1 MSSTSRSTWNEPA
14 GVRCGSGRFIVGSAL
29 CMSRIVG
36 GQAGSWGEFRQCS
49 TGIDRGF
56 TSNFVTSSVKSS
68 LVIKSGIPRG
78 DGMVRIHSC
87 RTTAFHVNRMLRLAF
102 VRSEAAVAE
111 QEAVAVSL
119 RYSRA
124 DLAP

>member
-1 MSSTSRSTWNEPA
+1 MRIRSLHRGLRTLHVA
-14 GVRCGSGRFIVGSAL
+14 HRRGSGRELGRV
-29 CMSRIVG
+29 
-36 GQAGSWGEFRQCS
+36 RQCS

-56 TSNFVTSSVKSS
+56 TSNFVTSSVRSS
-68 LVIKSGIPRG
+68 PVINSEVPRG

-111 QEAVAVSL
+111 EEAAAVSL
-119 RYSRA
+119 RDSRA